1 MNTIGSAIIHAG
13 LIAVQPSVSTGH
25 SAGVGKSIPVKQVC
39 NTRTEFAR
47 QEMIAPDAVKVNV
60 KSGEI
65 NLLMLNTLYNIRA
78 ETIPPASLQSPRPQ

>member
-13 LIAVQPSVSTGH
+13 LVAVQPSVSTGH
-25 SAGVGKSIPVKQVC
+25 SAGVAKSTQVC
-39 NTRTEFAR
+39 NTQAEFAR
-47 QEMIAPDAVKVNV
+47 QEMTAPDAVKVNV

-78 ETIPPASLQSPRPQ
+78 ETIPPSSSQSPRPQ

>member
-13 LIAVQPSVSTGH
+13 LVAVQPSVSTGH
-25 SAGVGKSIPVKQVC
+25 SVSIMKSTPVTQIC
-39 NTRTEFAR
+39 NTGAEFVR
-47 QEMIAPDAVKVNV
+47 QDTIAPDAIKVNV

-78 ETIPPASLQSPRPQ
+78 ETNRPVSSQSLRPQ